1 MSLFQHGCVKAAT
14 ALRLVVLPALLVWSP
29 LLAATEEPKDVVAQL
44 GATRMTASDLK
55 DLLQGLDPETRRQAL
70 SNPQLLNQLVQLQ
83 IVRKA
88 LLNEALAKKWQQKPD
103 IARQADAARN
113 AVILKTYL
121 ASVSDLPANYP
132 SDQEI
137 KSAYDLN
144 RDKFLVARRYRLEQ
158 IFLTVPLADR
168 NGAATLA
175 KAKGLVARARD
186 GHTRFE
192 DLARQNSQHKP
203 SAQKGGDTGW
213 LVESQILPEIRTR
226 IQGMSKGEVSDP
238 IRSSQGW
245 HIVRLMDTQA
255 AAPRPLAEVK
265 PYIVA
270 SLRQQKAQGQQQQYI
285 VRLLQKTPVT
295 IRPAQLAAALKAA
308 P

>member
-1 MSLFQHGCVKAAT
+1 MSLFQHGCTNKAAT
-14 ALRLVVLPALLVWSP
+14 GLRLVALSTLLFSLPTQ
-29 LLAATEEPKDVVAQL
+29 AAETKDVVAQL
-44 GATRMTASDLK
+44 GATQFTKSDLS
-55 DLLQGLDPETRRQAL
+55 DFVRSLDPETRRQAL
-70 SNPQLLNQLVQLQ
+70 ANPQVMGQLVQLQ

-88 LLNEALAKKWQQKPD
+88 LLNEALAKRWQQKPD
-103 IARQADAARN
+103 IAKQADAARD
-113 AVILKTYL
+113 AVIVKTYL
-121 ASVSDLPANYP
+121 ASVASLPASYP
-132 SDQEI
+132 SDQDI

-144 RDKFLVARRYRLEQ
+144 RDKFLVARRYRMEQ
-158 IFLTVPLADR
+158 IFIAVPPTDK
-168 NGAATLA
+168 NGAAGLQ
-175 KAKGLVARARD
+175 KAKGLVMKARD

-213 LVESQILPEIRTR
+213 LVESQLLPEVRAR
-226 IQGMSKGEVSDP
+226 VQGMSRGDVSDP

-245 HIVRLMDTQA
+245 HIIRLMDTQA

-265 PYIVA
+265 PVITA
-270 SLRQQKAQGQQQQYI
+270 SLRQRKEQDQQQQYI

-295 IRPAQLAAALKAA
+295 IREPELRAALKAS